1 MVASHIKG
9 AWRHSGLGI
18 AFLEERLTG
27 TSAHPMLRAN
37 LEIVKQILRELLPAD
52 DTVIKPQACN
62 QSVLLERLEGVASE
76 DTLSRLLHL
85 IDTEVRL
92 ITPSSNPNVSVTSS
106 SASSSKDPAYQLTH
120 DYLVPTIRKWLASQ
134 NTSTREGRAAEQL
147 RELTALWSTK
157 PSRKRLPSFVEWAT
171 IRWYVPKKSWSLNEA
186 RLMNAAGKDF
196 LSRGAIIASIMLVLV
211 IGSWYWRMDAVSRSL
226 VARLFEAKSND
237 VVTVL
242 EEIQP
247 LADWVIPKLPPLSP
261 GGDIKPEDDIKQL
274 RIALAQVRQNPTASE
289 RVIDHLSLIE
299 EQHGKPYIRYLS
311 ATTNLSDEMIA
322 SKAKEALEQNRPES
336 VFLAALLCSRNPNH
350 ETFDELLRPLCV
362 NLLRKSTVQLP
373 LWIEHFQPIQNKLVD
388 ELIAIGEEGERESAG
403 GQDLANQNLAVLVTA
418 LASSDSKSLSRAL
431 TWIPVDSM
439 PALVEAGRS
448 SKDFALELRE
458 LLAKESTSFRPK
470 RQTAPQALEI
480 ERDLDGQIYESGA
493 WLERIPFQKL
503 DSCVNSMKSLGLSPN
518 CVRPYTENGQWFAVA
533 TWIAPASDSVVAAEL
548 TQQELE
554 SLFVSRQSEGWAL
567 VDFAS
572 YSRNDSSNQD
582 NDLRWIG
589 VWRKDPELSNRQVL
603 LLGETELDIAQQSRQ
618 AKIGGLIQQR
628 AESRV
633 ADNGELLHDSL
644 WGQDS
649 EGVEEQTR
657 ASRLEFAMGDLYPG
671 YLQTDIRAA
680 YTLPRMDRSRS
691 WSEYYNYY
699 LTSLRLQRKNPADL
713 VLMASRLSA
722 CGELELALETFDEIR
737 PDDWKQLR
745 DADRA
750 SRKRTF
756 YRFKGRTLAKL
767 GKVDELKDLLN
778 EVVADNI
785 LPTRDIDHLRL
796 RLDVL
801 EGDTDRVG
809 DALKLLSDN
818 QIGSAADT
826 DVHLRSLAAIASSD
840 RLGDLSNKARDQLF
854 ALSKRLE
861 LERRE
866 LLDSLLDS
874 DFDALRA
881 NAEWRALLN
890 TLKLGTRYTSCY
902 HASSSWESLAILGN
916 TVANHE
922 TASSQLIEAGYLPTT
937 WHSHNDPDR
946 GTVVSSVWA
955 RKKMT
960 IQEQSAKADRV
971 ATLCLAMA
979 CLGELD
985 ALSDC
990 LHQRWGKTAQ
1000 SSLIELAPKL
1010 LNSAVWFP
1018 C

>member
-1 MVASHIKG
+1 M
-9 AWRHSGLGI
+9 
-18 AFLEERLTG
+18 
-27 TSAHPMLRAN
+27 
-37 LEIVKQILRELLPAD
+37 
-52 DTVIKPQACN
+52 
-62 QSVLLERLEGVASE
+62 
-76 DTLSRLLHL
+76 
-85 IDTEVRL
+85 
-92 ITPSSNPNVSVTSS
+92 
-106 SASSSKDPAYQLTH
+106 
-120 DYLVPTIRKWLASQ
+120 
-134 NTSTREGRAAEQL
+134 
-147 RELTALWSTK
+147 
-157 PSRKRLPSFVEWAT
+157 
-171 IRWYVPKKSWSLNEA
+171 
-186 RLMNAAGKDF
+186 
-196 LSRGAIIASIMLVLV
+196 
-211 IGSWYWRMDAVSRSL
+211 
-226 VARLFEAKSND
+226 
-237 VVTVL
+237 
-242 EEIQP
+242 
-247 LADWVIPKLPPLSP
+247 
-261 GGDIKPEDDIKQL
+261 
-274 RIALAQVRQNPTASE
+274 
-289 RVIDHLSLIE
+289 
-299 EQHGKPYIRYLS
+299 
-311 ATTNLSDEMIA
+311 
-322 SKAKEALEQNRPES
+322 
-336 VFLAALLCSRNPNH
+336 
-350 ETFDELLRPLCV
+350 
-362 NLLRKSTVQLP
+362 
-373 LWIEHFQPIQNKLVD
+373 
-388 ELIAIGEEGERESAG
+388 
-403 GQDLANQNLAVLVTA
+403 
-418 LASSDSKSLSRAL
+418 
-431 TWIPVDSM
+431 
-439 PALVEAGRS
+439 
-448 SKDFALELRE
+448 
-458 LLAKESTSFRPK
+458 
-470 RQTAPQALEI
+470 
-480 ERDLDGQIYESGA
+480 
-493 WLERIPFQKL
+493 
-503 DSCVNSMKSLGLSPN
+503 SPN

-767 GKVDELKDLLN
+767 GKVDELKELLN

-890 TLKLGTRYTSCY
+890 SLKLGTRYTSCY

-937 WHSHNDPDR
+937 WHSHNDTRQRNGRFLGLGAKENDHTR
-946 GTVVSSVWA
+946 TVS
-955 RKKMT
+955 
-960 IQEQSAKADRV
+960 Q
-971 ATLCLAMA
+971 
-979 CLGELD
+979 G
-985 ALSDC
+985 
-990 LHQRWGKTAQ
+990 G
-1000 SSLIELAPKL
+1000 
-1010 LNSAVWFP
+1010 
-1018 C
+1018 